1 MFIHDYTSSKIHLN
15 ELKIEKIIKKNVE
28 EKYSSS
34 SKIKI
39 EASSFNAH
47 NLIRK
52 YINPLKPEDIS
63 KKLIEDIINEDTINN
78 DNNEDEKDKYTKEN
92 NLSKNKKNLDKKI
105 DLKKI
110 KSDKKNEQESE
121 IINQSQKKNFEN
133 FIKTINNPKLNK
145 DDLALIEKIY
155 YKNNSKESNINAL
168 IELYNINSNEIN
180 KKKYKT
186 NNYQNEINHFNIN
199 INEEFLIENILKNYK
214 RQFGEK

>member
-1 MFIHDYTSSKIHLN
+1 MLIHDYTSSKIHLN

-63 KKLIEDIINEDTINN
+63 KKLIEDIINEDINN

-105 DLKKI
+105 DLNKI

-155 YKNNSKESNINAL
+155 YKNNSKEFNINAL
-168 IELYNINSNEIN
+168 IELYNNNSNEIN

>member
-1 MFIHDYTSSKIHLN
+1 MLIHDYTSSKIHLN

-28 EKYSSS
+28 EKYSSL

-92 NLSKNKKNLDKKI
+92 NLSKNKKNL
-105 DLKKI
+105 L
-110 KSDKKNEQESE
+110 
-121 IINQSQKKNFEN
+121 
-133 FIKTINNPKLNK
+133 
-145 DDLALIEKIY
+145 
-155 YKNNSKESNINAL
+155 
-168 IELYNINSNEIN
+168 
-180 KKKYKT
+180 
-186 NNYQNEINHFNIN
+186 
-199 INEEFLIENILKNYK
+199 
-214 RQFGEK
+214 